1 MAERE
6 LKVKFTGD
14 TKGLEKSLT
23 RSQSAVKSASDK
35 ISKAGQAMAAGL
47 VAGASAAVAFGVKSV
62 DTYKNVGGEVLKL
75 QRYTGDTAENASR
88 MRAAFKLT
96 GIDTD
101 KAARSFGIFSKNIAA
116 GKIDKLGIDLKD
128 AHGQMLPFD
137 QALGKVADK
146 IASMPP
152 GTARTALA
160 IQAFGKAGTD
170 MLPFLSKGSKGIL
183 ELANQS
189 DKLGTTL
196 SGKDIGAIK
205 SSKEESRKF
214 GLAMEGLQI
223 QIGRYVLPVLTD
235 LTRWATEHLIPA
247 LDRFGRKVRDWL
259 VPHLEKLSDWWDT
272 KGHPAFDRFVK
283 WIKESLLPVLDKV
296 AKDIVDKIVGSFQ
309 KMVDWMAKHPKWA
322 QPILDGFIAMIA
334 MIAFDE
340 PRVHHVDPR
349 PDHHPVPGPLH
360 PVPAEQEVR
369 RVGRQAH
376 LGDQERVGSAGRLA
390 RPRRQDDRREVVHA
404 DPGDQSRVRAARP
417 DDPQDRD
424 LVRQAAQAHR
434 HRQRRHEEEV
444 GRHRVGHPLRVRAVR
459 SDRLLDRRHLVVAE
473 SPSR

>member
-14 TKGLEKSLT
+14 TKGLQKSLT
-23 RSQSAVKSASDK
+23 GAQKAVKSTGDT
-35 ISKAGQAMAAGL
+35 ISKAGKAIATGVAAG
-47 VAGASAAVAFGVKSV
+47 AAAAVAFGVKSV

-116 GKIDKLGIDLKD
+116 GKIDKLGINLKD
-128 AHGQMLPFD
+128 VHGQLLPFD

-170 MLPFLSKGSKGIL
+170 LLPFLSKGSKGIL

-196 SGKDIGAIK
+196 SGKDIDAIK
-205 SSKEESRKF
+205 KSKEESRKF

-235 LTRWATEHLIPA
+235 LVKWATEHLLPA
-247 LDRFGRKVRDWL
+247 LDKLGHKIADWL
-259 VPHLEKLSDWWDT
+259 APRLKKLGDWWDKDGKKSWEHFT
-272 KGHPAFDRFVK
+272 K
-283 WIKESLLPVLDKV
+283 WITETLLPLLEKV
-296 AKDIVDKIVGSFQ
+296 GKDVVEKVVGAFQ
-309 KMVDWMAKHPKWA
+309 AMVDWMRKHPNWAAPILAGFAAILLMIELTNIAFVTTLPGPRSSPPWPPSPPPSTSCTRSNSSFAEGVDRHIWGIKNGWSQLAGWLAPVVKTIGEKWA
-322 QPILDGFIAMIA
+322 TASCWGS
-334 MIAFDE
+334 
-340 PRVHHVDPR
+340 
-349 PDHHPVPGPLH
+349 PVPG
-360 PVPAEQEVR
+360 R
-369 RVGRQAH
+369 
-376 LGDQERVGSAGRLA
+376 
-390 RPRRQDDRREVVHA
+390 A
-404 DPGDQSRVRAARP
+404 DPT
-417 DDPQDRD
+417 DDP
-424 LVRQAAQAHR
+424 HR
-434 HRQRRHEEEV
+434 IETWF
-444 GRHRVGHPLRVRAVR
+444 
-459 SDRLLDRRHLVVAE
+459 D
-473 SPSR
+473 